1 MTASTSPAGPRWSA
15 MFSTVYVFPLTRAC
29 ARERK
34 LPTVHFIADHRGPC
48 AGSVTVPL
56 AGRRDSRL
64 RAAPVEI
71 AEVAAAGRGDARAQW
86 GRQG

>member
-1 MTASTSPAGPRWSA
+1 MTTPTNPAGPQWSA

-29 ARERK
+29 ARERE
-34 LPTVHFIADHRGPC
+34 LPTVHFIADHRGPRFG
-48 AGSVTVPL
+48 AVSVPL

-64 RAAPVEI
+64 RAASAQI
-71 AEVAAAGRGDARAQW
+71 VAAAATGRGDARARW